1 MPLSQ
6 QPQTHGCRTRFGRS
20 LTFLSG
26 AADRRRKAR
35 RRPATLAL
43 LAIDIDET
51 RRSASQADHPK
62 PLRWWRC
69 RASQLSTS
77 SSCHLLAQSTHD
89 ANPARDTPVHLDRG
103 ASSRQL
109 GPKDPRLD
117 PLDLNAHR
125 RCASPHGSNRAGPQ
139 RLPTGANA
147 VRASRSTSHDPDQS
161 VPFPLI
167 HEAQS
172 TLRPSRPA
180 TDFSLGPFV
189 PRVGRSNVVEL
200 TADNRRPDPRR
211 R

>member
-1 MPLSQ
+1 MGTS
-6 QPQTHGCRTRFGRS
+6 
-20 LTFLSG
+20 
-26 AADRRRKAR
+26 AK
-35 RRPATLAL
+35 LAL

-51 RRSASQADHPK
+51 RRSASRADHPK

-117 PLDLNAHR
+117 PLDLNGRR

-147 VRASRSTSHDPDQS
+147 VRASRSSSHDPDQS